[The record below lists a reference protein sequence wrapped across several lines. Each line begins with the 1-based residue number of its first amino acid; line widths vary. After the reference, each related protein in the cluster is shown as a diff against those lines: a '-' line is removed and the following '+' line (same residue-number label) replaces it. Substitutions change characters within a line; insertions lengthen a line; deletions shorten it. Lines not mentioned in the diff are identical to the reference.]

1 MNKKVFSLLGTL
13 LFLALL
19 CKPVGAT
26 DVMSWSPR
34 TPAGGGYISDPNFYF
49 KMGTVVEY
57 GSQSLLFN
65 ELTVT
70 TVVEEEIPIF
80 ESYPTGLAFAERD
93 DEGRISYLNLKGEAM
108 DMDGFWTIEAT
119 EGYPEEP
126 EEGYPEGYPEGYVWY
141 HSPGISVKTTTT
153 TNTYSLP

>member
-19 CKPVGAT
+19 CKPVGAI

-57 GSQSLLFN
+57 GSQSLFFN
-65 ELTVT
+65 EYTVT
-70 TVVEEEIPIF
+70 AVVEEETAIF
-80 ESYPTGLAFAERD
+80 ESYQTGFGYTKSD
-93 DEGRISYLNLKGEAM
+93 DEGRIFYFNMKGEV
-108 DMDGFWTIEAT
+108 MDGFGMVESD
-119 EGYPEEP
+119 
-126 EEGYPEGYPEGYVWY
+126 EEGYDVRYF
-141 HSPGISVKTTTT
+141 SPDTSVKTTTT

>member
-65 ELTVT
+65 EYTVT
-70 TVVEEEIPIF
+70 TVVEEETANSEFYQI
-80 ESYPTGLAFAERD
+80 D
-93 DEGRISYLNLKGEAM
+93 
-108 DMDGFWTIEAT
+108 T
-119 EGYPEEP
+119 EGNT
-126 EEGYPEGYPEGYVWY
+126 W
-141 HSPGISVKTTTT
+141 SFPGTTSEKTTTST
-153 TNTYSLP
+153 TTYSLP

>member
-19 CKPVGAT
+19 CKPVGAI

-57 GSQSLLFN
+57 GSQSLFFN
-65 ELTVT
+65 EYTVT
-70 TVVEEEIPIF
+70 AVVEEETAILESYLTGSGYF
-80 ESYPTGLAFAERD
+80 ESD
-93 DEGRISYLNLKGEAM
+93 DAGRTFYFDMKGEAM
-108 DMDGFWTIEAT
+108 DGFGIVQKID
-119 EGYPEEP
+119 
-126 EEGYPEGYPEGYVWY
+126 EEGYDVWY
-141 HSPGISVKTTTT
+141 FSPVTTVKTTTT
-153 TNTYSLP
+153 TNTYNLP